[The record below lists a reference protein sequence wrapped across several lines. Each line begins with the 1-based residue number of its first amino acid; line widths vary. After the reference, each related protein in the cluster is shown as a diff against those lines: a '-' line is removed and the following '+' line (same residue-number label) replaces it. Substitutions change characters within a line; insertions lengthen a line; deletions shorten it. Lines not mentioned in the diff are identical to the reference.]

1 MREIKFR
8 AWVSNPEQ
16 EDHGYYTD
24 EVLYD
29 QGEWYIEGDGQWTHD
44 ELEKEG
50 VYIEQFTGIQDS
62 EGVDIYEG
70 DVLVDLPFTER
81 YGPSLCVWDG
91 DRSGF
96 AIQNQG
102 ESNMQYHVDFW
113 KRARVVGNIHQHPH
127 LFKE

>member
-8 AWVSNPEQ
+8 AWI
-16 EDHGYYTD
+16 EDHYEHNVNIKNGKYHRMISTGFAAQ
-24 EVLYD
+24 YD
-29 QGEWYIEGDGQWTHD
+29 PQYRDYD
-44 ELEKEG
+44 
-50 VYIEQFTGIQDS
+50 VEQFTGIQDS

-91 DRSGF
+91 DRAGF

-113 KRARVVGNIHQHPH
+113 KRARVVGNIHQHVH
-127 LFKE
+127 LLEE